1 MATYCRVSGAGNN
14 NASYVIRVVFSVAP
28 IRAPFL
34 KAWDNSSCN
43 STTGKVFTGTTGN
56 GNEPVII
63 AKETTSGLP
72 GSNWVTNVVK
82 ASGGANANKLKGDT
96 NYVNFPNTN
105 TTQYFNIA
113 LLLPSDFG
121 ADTYTFTLQAGGY
134 FSSSPTITFAFNN
147 QTYGGTEAS
156 PAYTTWGNYS
166 AYYSSSGSSTS
177 SIIPIYLGGSNTINE
192 EMWIQTA

>member
-1 MATYCRVSGAGNN
+1 MATYNRVAGAGNN
-14 NASYVIRVVFSVAP
+14 NASKVIRVTFSVAP
-28 IRAPFL
+28 YQAPFL
-34 KAWDNSSCN
+34 KAWDNSNCN
-43 STTGKVFTGTTGN
+43 STTGKVFTGTSGN

-63 AKETTSGLP
+63 AKETTSGAP
-72 GSNWVTNVVK
+72 GSNWVTSVTK

-96 NYVNFPNTN
+96 YYVNFPNTN

-121 ADTYTFTLQAGGY
+121 GDTYTFTLQVGGY
-134 FSSSPTITFAFNN
+134 FSSSPTITFSFNN
-147 QTYGGTEAS
+147 QTNGGTEAS
-156 PAYTTWGNYS
+156 PSWTTWGNYS

-177 SIIPIYLGGSNTINE
+177 SIIPIFLGGSNTINE